1 MADDAL
7 SQVEDEIRL
16 AEAYLQQRSAPPSA
30 ATPPKLSEA
39 RRKEILA
46 KLQDERRSVLERKKT
61 PTVSDD
67 LPWTT
72 SFLDTAARF
81 PLPSPTQQSFTEAIA
96 YDNDDGKA
104 YDSDSDDGYDNGDDD
119 MSFLK
124 ELQEGDDTLYF
135 ASELPATLPRRPS
148 TYVDDEDDQSAPAS
162 VTSSHTSPT
171 KPLPKAVRFDIDFAA
186 GRQSGTPPTG
196 IAKRRAASAPRER
209 STASHSPPMDPEC
222 TFRPKTTPYKGSK
235 VRATGPSRLSQ
246 LAAPRSAEY
255 AKREKLKMEQELAS
269 LSSCTFTP
277 NAHAQ
282 RTPEKHVGKT
292 NKMAFVEQQMSPN
305 PKRVKVDDVTERLYG
320 DGLLRYELRAKVK
333 RALEDRSVR
342 ATCTFT
348 PKINAVTRAMVDHT
362 QYKPIQDRVPEIQRR
377 KKEVLRQLAT
387 SVEDKLTFVPAINE
401 KSRQLTQQLGH
412 LSVTDRL
419 AQDAEDNI
427 EKRQIVEELY
437 TTAQGL
443 SFAPQVNE
451 RSHSIVDHK
460 PEFKLD
466 FVTRQ
471 RVLQDRRDDKL
482 EHQMLLEEKVNAIE
496 QPFQPCIGNAE
507 KVLKHTRPKRLTES
521 TPEQLYR
528 MTYAEPR
535 KKAEQ
540 KKRLEEAYYNKFSYQ
555 PKLNHVSKALGRA
568 TPIQKLA
575 KSDAAK
581 PIRSR
586 VIKEM
591 ELRTQAEC
599 RFRPAITPLE
609 GDADRSTVWNPAT
622 VIQTIERTRERRRQ
636 SLEDKRHL
644 LEFEELQRCT
654 FQPTI
659 NRKPISASEAAARP
673 VVVRGLSRFLELKQR
688 AKRQE
693 EELREREAK
702 VFGTS
707 YTPRAYTIPAPFK
720 LSYQDRQRDGK
731 RSRLEAELRQKE
743 MQECT
748 FAPMTMEVKNRKL
761 IQSLLRD
768 GTH

>member
-1 MADDAL
+1 
-7 SQVEDEIRL
+7 
-16 AEAYLQQRSAPPSA
+16 
-30 ATPPKLSEA
+30 
-39 RRKEILA
+39 
-46 KLQDERRSVLERKKT
+46 
-61 PTVSDD
+61 
-67 LPWTT
+67 
-72 SFLDTAARF
+72 
-81 PLPSPTQQSFTEAIA
+81 
-96 YDNDDGKA
+96 
-104 YDSDSDDGYDNGDDD
+104 
-119 MSFLK
+119 
-124 ELQEGDDTLYF
+124 
-135 ASELPATLPRRPS
+135 
-148 TYVDDEDDQSAPAS
+148 
-162 VTSSHTSPT
+162 
-171 KPLPKAVRFDIDFAA
+171 
-186 GRQSGTPPTG
+186 
-196 IAKRRAASAPRER
+196 
-209 STASHSPPMDPEC
+209 MDPEC

-235 VRATGPSRLSQ
+235 ARLSTAWPF
-246 LAAPRSAEY
+246 LIAAEY

-282 RTPEKHVGKT
+282 RTPEKPVEEKL
-292 NKMAFVEQQMSPN
+292 AFVQQQMSPN

-387 SVEDKLTFVPAINE
+387 SVEDKLTFVPEINE

-419 AQDAEDNI
+419 VQDAEDNI

-451 RSHSIVDHK
+451 RSHSIVDQK

-496 QPFQPCIGNAE
+496 KPFQPCIGNAE

-521 TPEQLYR
+521 TPQQLYR

-540 KKRLEEAYYNKFSYQ
+540 KKRLEEAYYNKFSFQ
-555 PKLNHVSKALGRA
+555 PTLNHVSKALGRA

-575 KSDAAK
+575 KSDATK

-591 ELRTQAEC
+591 EQRTQAEC
-599 RFRPAITPLE
+599 RFRPALTPLE
-609 GDADRSTVWNPAT
+609 GDADRATVWNPAHCT
-622 VIQTIERTRERRRQ
+622 IVDCDSNIERARERRRQ

-654 FQPTI
+654 FQPNI

-707 YTPRAYTIPAPFK
+707 YTPRAYTIPEPFK

-731 RSRLEAELRQKE
+731 RGRLEAELRQKE
-743 MQECT
+743 MKECT
-748 FAPMTMEVKNRKL
+748 FAPSTMEVKNRKL

-768 GTH
+768 DNGVQ